1 MDTCVCM
8 CVVVW
13 LKPHMGIVN
22 GLFYNVTLPS
32 NVAIKLCCCKVKPE
46 GTHVRSCNHY
56 WHQFHEQD
64 MVKLLHYCIVC
75 ILAKEKIERGRLM
88 RY

>member
-1 MDTCVCM
+1 MD
-8 CVVVW
+8 
-13 LKPHMGIVN
+13 KVN

-32 NVAIKLCCCKVKPE
+32 NAAIKLCCCKVKPE
-46 GTHVRSCNHY
+46 GTHVHSCDHY

-64 MVKLLHYCIVC
+64 IHACMVKLLYYCIAC